1 MRSWNG
7 RPIARKVTVQ
17 YLYSFLQINEHGW
30 VHSLLLVYW
39 YMAPKWELQS
49 AHLNVNELRQL
60 RNLYFG
66 RNRTTTSNVVSILS
80 FNTSICTYHWLLR
93 DRAFL
98 SRPEE
103 LTMLCIHVATDYQT
117 NRTLHHHLH
126 HLLYFWEIM
135 RHKNRYWNLKKYR
148 LYVTHLQG
156 WWPTRYTHV
165 VNISPCIILLVP
177 QWSNY
182 ILSSSYITYSDR
194 PLKGGVMQSNA
205 ASFDEENT
213 SEQRCF
219 LSLISKYH
227 WPKIFLKNQSL
238 WLGSAQSRK

>member
-1 MRSWNG
+1 MVRVTHHNVVELPQLWK
-7 RPIARKVTVQ
+7 PDFRKSQ
-17 YLYSFLQINEHGW
+17 YCNHI
-30 VHSLLLVYW
+30 
-39 YMAPKWELQS
+39 
-49 AHLNVNELRQL
+49 
-60 RNLYFG
+60 
-66 RNRTTTSNVVSILS
+66 TTSIVVLTSAQSHKI
-80 FNTSICTYHWLLR
+80 SICTYHWLLR
-93 DRAFL
+93 DIAFL
-98 SRPEE
+98 DHPEE
-103 LTMLCIHVATDYQT
+103 LTMQCIHVATDYQT

-135 RHKNRYWNLKKYR
+135 QHKNGYWNLKKYR

-165 VNISPCIILLVP
+165 VNISPYIILLVP
-177 QWSNY
+177 QRSNY

-194 PLKGGVMQSNA
+194 PSKGGVMQSNA